1 MDRRRFLRRAG
12 AGVAGLTVLAGCT
25 GGNDG
30 GADDTSGTETT
41 TETTGSNGGET
52 TGADGTTGTNRATDT
67 TGTDKTTATSEANGT
82 SGTTTGSASPS
93 DTLTVATYSSFT
105 GEGTAG
111 NWLKSA
117 FEDQYP
123 ETTVEFVT
131 PENGVNQYIQRA
143 KQGAPIDA
151 DVYVGLNTSDLVR
164 VSQALD
170 ETLFP
175 TIADSLDRADMVKD
189 ELRVDPDGRAIPYD
203 TGYISLVYNEDEVDE
218 PRTFESLL
226 ESRYEGDLIAQNAQ
240 QSDPGQAFLLWS
252 IITQGE
258 DGYLNYWE
266 QLLDNGVKV
275 LSDWEPAYQAY
286 MDGEAP
292 MVVSYS
298 TDQVFYHGPDVN
310 MAKHQIGFLND
321 QGYANPE
328 TMALFADSENADL
341 GRQFMNFML
350 TERAQSKIAV
360 KNVQFPAVEG
370 VTPGESFAKYA
381 KEPPEPVTFSYDELA
396 GSVGTWVSEWARLVA
411 SA

>member
-1 MDRRRFLRRAG
+1 
-12 AGVAGLTVLAGCT
+12 VAGLTVLAGCT

-151 DVYVGLNTSDLVR
+151 DMYVGLNTSDLVR

-218 PRTFESLL
+218 PQTFESLL

-360 KNVQFPAVEG
+360 KNVQFPAVDG

-411 SA
+411 GE

>member
-1 MDRRRFLRRAG
+1 M
-12 AGVAGLTVLAGCT
+12 AGLTVLAGCT

-30 GADDTSGTETT
+30 SADDTSGTETT

-67 TGTDKTTATSEANGT
+67 TGTDKTTGTSEANGT

-117 FEDQYP
+117 FEDEYP
-123 ETTVEFVT
+123 ETTVEVVT

-143 KQGAPIDA
+143 KQGAPINA

-164 VSQALD
+164 VSQELD

-175 TIADSLDRADMVKD
+175 TIADSLDRADTVKD

-218 PRTFESLL
+218 PQTFESLL

-258 DGYLNYWE
+258 DGYLDYWE

-275 LSDWEPAYQAY
+275 LADWEPAYQAY

-360 KNVQFPAVEG
+360 KNVQFPAVDG

-411 SA
+411 GE

>member
-1 MDRRRFLRRAG
+1 M
-12 AGVAGLTVLAGCT
+12 AGLTVLAGCT

>member
-1 MDRRRFLRRAG
+1 M
-12 AGVAGLTVLAGCT
+12 AGLTVLAGCT

-175 TIADSLDRADMVKD
+175 TIADSLDRADMVKN

-360 KNVQFPAVEG
+360 KNVQFPAVDG

-411 SA
+411 GE

>member
-1 MDRRRFLRRAG
+1 M
-12 AGVAGLTVLAGCT
+12 AGLTVLAGCT

-30 GADDTSGTETT
+30 SADDTSGTETT

-175 TIADSLDRADMVKD
+175 TIADSLDRADTAKD

-218 PRTFESLL
+218 PQTFESLL

-240 QSDPGQAFLLWS
+240 QSDPGRAFLLWS

-258 DGYLNYWE
+258 DRYLDYWE
-266 QLLDNGVKV
+266 QLVGNGVKV

-360 KNVQFPAVEG
+360 KNVQFPAVDG

-411 SA
+411 GE

>member
-1 MDRRRFLRRAG
+1 
-12 AGVAGLTVLAGCT
+12 VAGLTVLAGCT

-30 GADDTSGTETT
+30 SADDTSGTETT

-67 TGTDKTTATSEANGT
+67 TGTDKTTGTSEANGT

-175 TIADSLDRADMVKD
+175 TIADSLDRADTAKD

-360 KNVQFPAVEG
+360 KNVQFPAVDG

-411 SA
+411 GE

>member
-1 MDRRRFLRRAG
+1 M
-12 AGVAGLTVLAGCT
+12 AGLTVLAGCT

-30 GADDTSGTETT
+30 SANDTSGTETT

-52 TGADGTTGTNRATDT
+52 TGADGTTRTNRATDT
-67 TGTDKTTATSEANGT
+67 TGTDKTTGTSEANGT
-82 SGTTTGSASPS
+82 SGTMTGSASPS

-117 FEDQYP
+117 FEDEYP

-164 VSQALD
+164 VSQELD

-175 TIADSLDRADMVKD
+175 TIADSLDRADTVKD

-218 PRTFESLL
+218 PQTFESLL

-258 DGYLNYWE
+258 DGYLDYWE
-266 QLLDNGVKV
+266 QLLNNGVKV
-275 LSDWEPAYQAY
+275 LADWEPAYQAY

-298 TDQVFYHGPDVN
+298 TDQVFYHGPGVN

-360 KNVQFPAVEG
+360 KNVQFPAVDG

-411 SA
+411 GE

>member
-67 TGTDKTTATSEANGT
+67 TGTDKTTGTSEANGT

-175 TIADSLDRADMVKD
+175 TIADSLDRAGMVKD

-360 KNVQFPAVEG
+360 KNVQFPAVDG